1 MGPQF
6 LREDKILLCCRFIQP
21 AMPSKQI
28 TITAAGRSA
37 GELLQLAYGTLLHL
51 GWTPRYTVDGT
62 LIGYT
67 PKSWNRYDNEITI
80 QATDGRLEVTSAM
93 VHGEMADLGKRTTK
107 DVTAFEKAFA
117 AVSQAASA
125 AQLAGWQ
132 ADLEQLHMQTLQAAE
147 EQTRQAAEVD
157 NVMHISGS
165 NLYVTYGLI
174 GINVLVYL
182 AMVVSGVNFFEPTS
196 MDVLKWGASLPALDL
211 SGQWWRIFTSMFLHF
226 GFIHIVM
233 NMVALYM
240 ISIYMEPMLGKARWL
255 TGYLCAGLIGGI
267 VSLLLRKNELVVG
280 AGASGAIFGTY
291 GIFLAL
297 LTTKVI
303 PQHIRGNLLR
313 FVLFFV
319 AYNVFYGFKKG
330 SGIDNGAHLGGLAGG
345 MIIGYIYYF
354 SVRKPTLQSKA
365 IACFTVIALTLV
377 VCVAVFRQNKIE
389 RAVSVDYNTGKIQG
403 WDSNDESKDPS
414 NWTRLVQRFS
424 DLEEQ
429 ALAVVR
435 DSVSSAD
442 VISKNLQ
449 NISLPAW
456 REAAAVVDSLQLVA
470 GDDLQKSQAS
480 IFQEY
485 VQIRTEQTRVQIEYL
500 SNPTEELRSQIGQMD
515 QRIDTLLG
523 KLSN

>member
-1 MGPQF
+1 
-6 LREDKILLCCRFIQP
+6 
-21 AMPSKQI
+21 MPSKQI
-28 TITAAGRSA
+28 TITATGRSA
-37 GELLQLAYGTLLHL
+37 SELLQLAYGTLLQL
-51 GWTPRYTVDGT
+51 GWTPRYTVERT

-67 PKSWNRYDNEITI
+67 PRSWNRYDNEITI
-80 QATDGRLEVTSAM
+80 QAADGRLDVTSAM

-117 AVSQAASA
+117 AVNQAASA
-125 AQLAGWQ
+125 EQLAVWQ
-132 ADLEQLHMQTLQAAE
+132 TDLEQLHRQTLQAAE
-147 EQTRQAAEVD
+147 EETRQAAEVD

-174 GINVLVYL
+174 GINVLLYL

-226 GFIHIVM
+226 GLIHIVM

-354 SVRKPTLQSKA
+354 SVRKPTLQRKA
-365 IACFTVIALTLV
+365 IACVAVIALTLA
-377 VCVAVFRQNKIE
+377 VCVAVFRQHRIE
-389 RAVSVDYNTGKIQG
+389 QPVSVDYNSGRIQG
-403 WDSNDESKDPS
+403 WDSDGGGSDAS
-414 NWTRLVQRFS
+414 NWTRLVQQFS

-435 DSVSSAD
+435 DTVSSAD
-442 VISKNLQ
+442 VVAKNLQ
-449 NISLPAW
+449 AISLPAW
-456 REAAAVVDSLQLVA
+456 RDAATVVDSLQLVA
-470 GDDLQKSQAS
+470 GDDVQKSQAS

-485 VQIRTEQTRVQIEYL
+485 VKIRTEQTRAQIEYL
-500 SNPTEELRSQIGQMD
+500 SNPTEELKTQIGQLD